1 MNVYLFFQLL
11 LLVPEQSTASCL
23 TDSDREW
30 ITDNSGTL
38 TSHELCLEYKDF
50 TMSAV
55 LRAILPAEVEQ
66 IPTGFETVGHIAHFN
81 LRECHLPYKNLIGR
95 SCCTQT
101 TQKIMN

>member
-1 MNVYLFFQLL
+1 
-11 LLVPEQSTASCL
+11 
-23 TDSDREW
+23 
-30 ITDNSGTL
+30 
-38 TSHELCLEYKDF
+38 
-50 TMSAV
+50 MSAV

-101 TQKIMN
+101 TQKMIYLKLYYYTVLPGKTFSLVDICELQFIHDLQSLFTNVCVP